1 MEIIVYTD
9 HYLFVIMHIVC
20 IYFFTSFME
29 HDCLITVVLFYMII
43 HTYFSVG
50 AWV

>member
-1 MEIIVYTD
+1 MEIMYTD
-9 HYLFVIMHIVC
+9 HNLFIIMHIVC
-20 IYFFTSFME
+20 IYFTSLME
-29 HDCLITVVLFYMII
+29 HECLIAVVLFYMII